1 MSIPIKF
8 TTKTSVLA
16 LIAAMS
22 FAPSAYAGLFNFDP
36 AKGGFYASG
45 FVGLGIPDDA
55 EFEGVQA
62 PEGGVPGVANAPA
75 NINAAIGSDAFYGA
89 SLGAKLPFKYW
100 KYFQPRLEVEV
111 SYLENDVEGGS
122 FNGGNQTFG
131 GFQSTLFV
139 TFNNYSDIIWKE
151 NQRIVPYFGGGIGAG
166 VVDSGILYFPNN
178 GTATEPTFGVIGED
192 TGLATI
198 TALGVTAKISD
209 RIDLYTEGRYYK
221 IYGVDAERRFIA
233 NGNDGFSADVDDDP
247 SGFTV
252 TVGTRLH
259 F

>member
-1 MSIPIKF
+1 MFKPLRLS
-8 TTKTSVLA
+8 LA
-16 LIAAMS
+16 LA
-22 FAPSAYAGLFNFDP
+22 FTAPLLVSTAHAGLFDFDP
-36 AKGGFYASG
+36 AKGGVYASG
-45 FVGLGIPDDA
+45 FIGEA
-55 EFEGVQA
+55 
-62 PEGGVPGVANAPA
+62 GVPGALGAPA
-75 NINAAIGSDAFYGA
+75 DIDANIGSDAFYGA

-122 FNGGNQTFG
+122 FNGGNQNFE

-139 TFNNYSDIIWKE
+139 KII
-151 NQRIVPYFGGGIGAG
+151 PYFGGGIGAG
-166 VVDSGILYFPNN
+166 VVDSGILYAPA
-178 GTATEPTFGVIGED
+178 TASAPTFGVIGED

-198 TALGVTAKISD
+198 SALGVTAKMTDKFDI
-209 RIDLYTEGRYYK
+209 YTEGRYYK

-233 NGNDGFSADVDDDP
+233 GGNDGFSAAVDDDP
-247 SGFTV
+247 SGFTL

>member
-1 MSIPIKF
+1 MFKPLRLS
-8 TTKTSVLA
+8 LA
-16 LIAAMS
+16 LA
-22 FAPSAYAGLFNFDP
+22 FTAPLLVSTAHAGLFDFDP
-36 AKGGFYASG
+36 AKGGVYASG
-45 FVGLGIPDDA
+45 FIGGGFPSDA
-55 EFEGVQA
+55 TFNGEQA
-62 PEGGVPGVANAPA
+62 PEAGVPGALGAPA
-75 NINAAIGSDAFYGA
+75 DIDANIGSDAFYGA

-122 FNGGNQTFG
+122 FNGGNQNFE

-139 TFNNYSDIIWKE
+139 TFNNYSDIIWRE
-151 NQRIVPYFGGGIGAG
+151 NQKIIPYFGGGIGAG
-166 VVDSGILYFPNN
+166 VVDSGILYAPA
-178 GTATEPTFGVIGED
+178 TAPAPTFGVIGED

-198 TALGVTAKISD
+198 SALGVTAKVTDKFDI
-209 RIDLYTEGRYYK
+209 YTEGRYYK

-233 NGNDGFSADVDDDP
+233 GGNDGFSAAVDDDP
-247 SGFTV
+247 SGFTL